1 MREIPE
7 DKREE
12 VVRIAARVPMQDGEY
27 RNPADGL
34 LYCLTCGQQRQT
46 AVQFPFDRKYR
57 TPRCMCRCQQEAE
70 AKRREAEKRHERME
84 RIKLRKQH
92 GLHDL
97 SLYHYTF
104 ANDSGENPLMDKAR
118 AYVTNWEEA
127 YRNNTGLLLF
137 GDVGTGKS
145 FFAACIAN
153 ALLEQD
159 IPVLMT
165 SFPKILNSGWSLED
179 RGYFLSRLR
188 DYDLL
193 ILDDL
198 GAERGTEY
206 ALEQVYNVV
215 DIRYRS
221 GKPMIVTT
229 NLKLREMKNPPD
241 IAHGRIYSRIL
252 ERCAPILFG
261 GKDFRYDS
269 AQVTKEEARR
279 IVASAWQTS

>member
-7 DKREE
+7 EMREE
-12 VVRIAARVPMQDGEY
+12 VARIAARVLMQDGEY
-27 RNPADGL
+27 RNPVDGL

-46 AVQFPFDRKYR
+46 AVQFPFDQKYR
-57 TPRCMCRCQQEAE
+57 TPRCMCRCQQDAE
-70 AKRREAEKRHERME
+70 AKRRETEKRHERME
-84 RIKLRKQH
+84 RIQRRKQH
-92 GLHDL
+92 GLRDL

-104 ANDSGENPLMDKAR
+104 ANDSGENPVMDKAR
-118 AYVTNWEEA
+118 AYVRNWEEA
-127 YRNNTGLLLF
+127 YHNNTGLLLF

-165 SFPKILNSGWSLED
+165 SFPKILNSGWSLKD

-188 DYDLL
+188 DYNLL

-198 GAERGTEY
+198 GAERDNGY
-206 ALEQVYNVV
+206 ALEQIYSVV
-215 DIRYRS
+215 DTRYRNN
-221 GKPMIVTT
+221 KPLIVTT
-229 NLKLREMKNPPD
+229 NLKLAELKNPPD
-241 IAHGRIYSRIL
+241 VAHGRIYSRIL

-261 GKDFRYDS
+261 GKDFRRDS
-269 AQVTKEEARR
+269 SEVTKKDARR
-279 IVASAWQTS
+279 IVAV

>member
-1 MREIPE
+1 
-7 DKREE
+7 
-12 VVRIAARVPMQDGEY
+12 
-27 RNPADGL
+27 
-34 LYCLTCGQQRQT
+34 
-46 AVQFPFDRKYR
+46 
-57 TPRCMCRCQQEAE
+57 
-70 AKRREAEKRHERME
+70 ME
-84 RIKLRKQH
+84 
-92 GLHDL
+92 
-97 SLYHYTF
+97 
-104 ANDSGENPLMDKAR
+104 KAR
-118 AYVTNWEEA
+118 AYVRNWEEA

-153 ALLEQD
+153 VLLEQD

-179 RGYFLSRLR
+179 RGDFLSRLR

-229 NLKLREMKNPPD
+229 NLKLAELKNPPD
-241 IAHGRIYSRIL
+241 VAHGACSKKSEEKARH
-252 ERCAPILFG
+252 EAP
-261 GKDFRYDS
+261 DVVYCC
-269 AQVTKEEARR
+269 
-279 IVASAWQTS
+279 